1 MQNLVK
7 PLLFVLLILVVG
19 PQVPSQDS
27 SGGSIV
33 TVEDFFD
40 ELAAR
45 YADIEDYVASI
56 TITRG
61 DNVQSGTIYYR
72 RPNQIMVEFDSPE
85 NQVMVSDGEVLQV
98 YIPLYNVVLE
108 QELRAESSGAGAA
121 GAGLASEEGL
131 ALLRRNYSPS
141 FSTGPGPVNLD
152 ESSDEQV
159 VKLLLQWR
167 STAEGYRQLEIA
179 VNENLLIRRIAGT
192 TVSREEIVFDF
203 TSIRVNQ
210 NIPEGQFDYEAD
222 PSANVIRD
230 FLYGGEG

>member
-1 MQNLVK
+1 MRNSVK
-7 PLLFVLLILVVG
+7 PLLFTLLFILVI
-19 PQVPSQDS
+19 PHAPSQDAGS
-27 SGGSIV
+27 GSIV

-45 YADIEDYVASI
+45 YAEIEDYIASI

-61 DNVQSGTIYYR
+61 ENVQSGTIYYR
-72 RPNQIMVEFDSPE
+72 RPNRIMVEFDNPAD
-85 NQVMVSDGEVLQV
+85 QVMVSNGEVLQV

-108 QELRAESSGAGAA
+108 QELREQETDAGTG
-121 GAGLASEEGL
+121 GAGLATEEGL

-141 FSTGPGPVNLD
+141 FVTGPNPVDLD

-179 VNENLLIRRIAGT
+179 VNEDLLIRRIAGT
-192 TVSREEIVFDF
+192 TVSYEEVVFDF

-210 NIPEGQFDYEAD
+210 NIPEGQFEYEAD